1 MTAPTKIL
9 LLDTGKE
16 WGGGTNSMM
25 ELLKRIDRNR
35 FAVTALFYHNYRKG
49 GDSSLRQEFE
59 KIGIELLLLPQRH
72 QPTWAKWSKELVRG
86 LLAWN
91 RPLRDAAV
99 FAIERAWR
107 IRPNASRIADIL
119 NGGGYDLL
127 YMNNQPSSN
136 LEGVLA
142 AERAKVPVVQHC
154 RIETILN
161 RTELAA
167 LNRGVRRVVCV
178 SQGVA
183 DSLVKQGVP
192 AEKCIAVLNG
202 IDGKQTLPDPAPVRK
217 MLGVS
222 DEQIVIGT
230 VGSLV
235 IRKGVHDLLRAAKTV
250 RERTGAP
257 FKLLIVGEGPQRG
270 ELEALANTLGLRND
284 VSFTGFQKAPLS
296 FISAMDIFVLASAR
310 EGLPRVILEAMLLGK
325 PVVASDVVGSREL
338 VRKDVSGCLF
348 PYGNVAAL
356 ANSLVHL
363 IENQALR
370 EEMGRRGREIVLT
383 EYSIERYVAGVEA
396 VLEEAAR

>member
-1 MTAPTKIL
+1 MSLRVL

-16 WGGGTNSMM
+16 WGGGTNSML
-25 ELLKRIDRNR
+25 ELLKRIDRSR
-35 FAVTALFYHNYRKG
+35 FAITALFYHNYRKG
-49 GDSSLRQEFE
+49 EDSDLRRELQ
-59 KIGIELLLLPQRH
+59 KIGIELRLLPQRR
-72 QPTWAKWSKELVRG
+72 PPAWAKLGKELARG
-86 LLAWN
+86 LLAWS
-91 RPLRDAAV
+91 PTLRSRAV

-107 IRPNASRIADIL
+107 IRPNAKRIADIL
-119 NGGGYDLL
+119 NTGGYDLL

-142 AERAKVPVVQHC
+142 AEMAKVPVVQHC
-154 RIETILN
+154 RIETTLN

-222 DEQIVIGT
+222 GQQIVIGT

-270 ELEALANTLGLRND
+270 ELEALANSLGLRND
-284 VSFTGFQKAPLS
+284 VIFPGFQKAPLP

-338 VRKDVSGCLF
+338 VRKDVSGSLF

-356 ANSLVHL
+356 ANSLLHL

-396 VLEEAAR
+396 VLDEAVR